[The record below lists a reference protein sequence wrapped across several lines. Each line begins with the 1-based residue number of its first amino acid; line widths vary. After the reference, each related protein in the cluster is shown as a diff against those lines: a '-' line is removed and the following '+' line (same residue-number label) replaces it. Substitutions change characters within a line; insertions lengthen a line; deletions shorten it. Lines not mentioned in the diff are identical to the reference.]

1 MIWFDA
7 PVLLVLWSYFV
18 YLEIKQITALEK
30 RLDYFKR
37 FWNWNDIVGLSLTLI
52 VLISSVTY
60 EPLLPIDNLRLMAAI
75 ASCSLMIKVFDWL
88 RLFEKTAFYILL
100 VSETFVDISAFMIL
114 LAVALLMFGVPL
126 IMLNL
131 NRSKEDEN
139 LVIAEAF
146 GHWSVDMLVNQ
157 YLLSLGDFNY
167 ANFAGQPN
175 SVLCFGFFIASTFI
189 TQLTMLNM
197 LIAIMGDTYER
208 VMENREVNATR
219 TKLELMS
226 DLMSTLKQTGK
237 PDESKKHFLFIVMPD
252 DDQVDDEDD
261 WEGSVNKITKATSE
275 VINAQC
281 DKLHKQGA

>member
-18 YLEIKQITALEK
+18 FLEIKQIAALEK
-30 RLDYFKR
+30 KLYYFKR

-60 EPLLPIDNLRLMAAI
+60 EPLLPIENLRLMAAI

-126 IMLNL
+126 IMLNM

-146 GHWSVDMLVNQ
+146 GHWSVDMLVN
-157 YLLSLGDFNY
+157 
-167 ANFAGQPN
+167 
-175 SVLCFGFFIASTFI
+175 
-189 TQLTMLNM
+189 
-197 LIAIMGDTYER
+197 
-208 VMENREVNATR
+208 
-219 TKLELMS
+219 
-226 DLMSTLKQTGK
+226 
-237 PDESKKHFLFIVMPD
+237 
-252 DDQVDDEDD
+252 
-261 WEGSVNKITKATSE
+261 
-275 VINAQC
+275 
-281 DKLHKQGA
+281 